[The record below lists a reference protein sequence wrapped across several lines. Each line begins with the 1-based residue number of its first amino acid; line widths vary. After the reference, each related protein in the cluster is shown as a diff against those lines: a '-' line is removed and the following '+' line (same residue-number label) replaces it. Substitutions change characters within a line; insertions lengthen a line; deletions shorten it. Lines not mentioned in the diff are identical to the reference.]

1 MSEKKAVRKSVAIAL
16 GTICIILVAGLG
28 GAISYYTITINNK
41 ENEINSVNNT
51 ISQLNATITELNN
64 RIAQLESNLTNL
76 QSQVEPKLVGI
87 DLAAANINVSE
98 PLYEQINDPTMPSPP
113 PRIVGWLSIPIPNVS
128 GHVYN
133 VGIYTAYNCTIH
145 VIAYLD
151 SGVLA
156 IDTHIPLGTIEGRS
170 QVSVNASITT
180 ALLPATNFTLTLQWT
195 TFP

>member
-1 MSEKKAVRKSVAIAL
+1 MSEKKTIGKSVAIAL

-51 ISQLNATITELNN
+51 ISQLNATIAELNN
-64 RIAQLESNLTNL
+64 RIAQLESNLRSL
-76 QSQVEPKLVGI
+76 QSLIEPKLVGI
-87 DLAAANINVSE
+87 DLATANINISV
-98 PLYEQINDPTMPSPP
+98 PIIAQIHDPTMPS
-113 PRIVGWLSIPIPNVS
+113 LNVS
-128 GHVYN
+128 GYVYN

-195 TFP
+195 AFP